1 MKTDT
6 KRLIALWIFAIICG
20 FLNSCGAKKTTK
32 NESELRTKIE
42 VIDSSKSNFNEQS
55 AEELETNIKKEEKI
69 SVDNQD
75 KTITIEETIEPI
87 DSKLPASYIDKD
99 GKKQSLNNA
108 KKTTKSTT
116 KNNNTKSNSEI
127 KGSSLIKG
135 KSNDKKFSSD
145 HKSTKS
151 TADIKQANQ
160 NIFIDRKA
168 WSMWN
173 FIWFLLVIPIYW
185 LWKNKAKII
194 DKIWWL

>member
-32 NESELRTKIE
+32 NESELKTKIE
-42 VIDSSKSNFNEQS
+42 VIDSSKSAFNEQS
-55 AEELETNIKKEEKI
+55 AKELETNIKKEEKI

-75 KTITIEETIEPI
+75 KTITVEETIEPI
-87 DSKLPASYIDKD
+87 DSKLPASYIDRD

-160 NIFIDRKA
+160 NILIDRKA

-173 FIWFLLVIPIYW
+173 FMWFLLVIPIYW

>member
-42 VIDSSKSNFNEQS
+42 VIDSSKSNLNEQS

-75 KTITIEETIEPI
+75 KTITVEETIEPI

-151 TADIKQANQ
+151 TVDIKQANQ
-160 NIFIDRKA
+160 NILIDRKA

-173 FIWFLLVIPIYW
+173 FMWFLLVIPIYW
-185 LWKNKAKII
+185 LWKNKTKII